1 MNDDAPGTLTDP
13 MVIHYVQH
21 GATPRA
27 VESAFKRSGV
37 RTLAGRLD
45 AREDDIRA
53 LADRW
58 GIKRQGIL
66 RGE

>member
-1 MNDDAPGTLTDP
+1 MNDDAPGKLTDP

-27 VESAFKRSGV
+27 VEHAFSRSGV
-37 RTLAGRLD
+37 RILAAQIE